1 MYKLDLNAILI
12 AFPDTR
18 TSFPT
23 KYLRLPLS
31 VTRLKRIHFQPLED
45 KVAAKLLPSIG
56 KHVTKAIRA
65 TLCEV
70 CPH

>member
-1 MYKLDLNAILI
+1 MYKLDLNAILL
-12 AFPDTR
+12 AFSDTR

-23 KYLRLPLS
+23 KYLLLPLS
-31 VTRLKRIHFQPLED
+31 VTRLNRIHFQPLED
-45 KVAAKLLPSIG
+45 KMAAKLLLWIG

-70 CPH
+70 RPH